1 MASTYVPTSVAGSII
16 GDVSLNFQ
24 VRYGSGCIPHSSD
37 TTKRD
42 KYNLKLHLAL
52 LA

>member
-16 GDVSLNFQ
+16 GDVRLDFQ
-24 VRYGSGCIPHSSD
+24 VRYGAGYDPHSSD

-42 KYNLKLHLAL
+42 KITKSS
-52 LA
+52 